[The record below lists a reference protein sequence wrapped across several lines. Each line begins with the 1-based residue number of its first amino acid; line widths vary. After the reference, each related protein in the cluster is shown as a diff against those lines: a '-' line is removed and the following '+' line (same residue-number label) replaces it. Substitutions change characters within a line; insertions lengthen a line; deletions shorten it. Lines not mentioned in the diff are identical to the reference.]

1 MCRTIILFF
10 NQILLT
16 DMGQGV
22 NISFLNNTQKL
33 VCTIS
38 LLISCLKKQI
48 HTKILLKPLFSIV
61 LVLIK
66 RSLLGKI
73 LSVKT
78 CIICR
83 GIFRTQ
89 SSNYHGAFFTKKK
102 LTSFSRWK
110 KTPEAFYKKGCSEN
124 FSKSTGKTFNT
135 FSFLIKL
142 QA

>member
-1 MCRTIILFF
+1 MFRTIKLFF

-16 DMGQGV
+16 DTGQGV
-22 NISFLNNTQKL
+22 NNISFLNNTQKL
-33 VCTIS
+33 VCAIS
-38 LLISCLKKQI
+38 LLIFCLKNK
-48 HTKILLKPLFSIV
+48 LLFSV
-61 LVLIK
+61 GLVLIK

-73 LSVKT
+73 LLVKT
-78 CIICR
+78 RIICR

-89 SSNYHGAFFTKKK
+89 SSSYHGAFFTKKK

>member
-1 MCRTIILFF
+1 
-10 NQILLT
+10 
-16 DMGQGV
+16 MGQGV

-83 GIFRTQ
+83 GIFRTL
-89 SSNYHGAFFTKKK
+89 SSNYHGAFFTKKRLLAIGRSHQRHSIK
-102 LTSFSRWK
+102 KVALKNFQYPQERPLTHFH
-110 KTPEAFYKKGCSEN
+110 F
-124 FSKSTGKTFNT
+124 
-135 FSFLIKL
+135 
-142 QA
+142 